1 MIQLIKVNTQ
11 ELTKIKNYQYKTMNT
26 KTRVSLWIQAKY
38 EQYKDKKKKTLKQLR
53 NKWNKI

>member
-38 EQYKDKKKKTLKQLR
+38 EQYKDKKKKNTKTIKKQME
-53 NKWNKI
+53 

>member
-38 EQYKDKKKKTLKQLR
+38 EQYKDKKKNTKTIKKQME
-53 NKWNKI
+53 